1 MSSFIASIVA
11 IFKGAQALR
20 DIGDMFTSAWLLYQE
35 NQDDRTID
43 KAREVRA
50 GLLAALKQP
59 GMTNEERRAIR
70 QHLFDLYYSGKLP
83 KSSAET

>member
-1 MSSFIASIVA
+1 MSAFLAALVSAFKA
-11 IFKGAQALR
+11 ITALR
-20 DIGDMFTSAWLLYQE
+20 DIGDMFTQAWLLYQE
-35 NQDDRTID
+35 NQDDQIID

-59 GMTNEERRAIR
+59 GLTNENRRAIR

-83 KSSAET
+83 KSPAKT

>member
-20 DIGDMFTSAWLLYQE
+20 DIGDMFTQYWLLYQE
-35 NQDDRTID
+35 HQDDVIID
-43 KAREVRA
+43 KAREVRS

-59 GMTNEERRAIR
+59 GLTNEERRAIR
-70 QHLFDLYYSGKLP
+70 THLFDLYYSGKLP
-83 KSSAET
+83 KPSAKT